1 MKKDMFMAN
10 ELRELEALEIRGG
23 DTPSVQSQNGC
34 INEVAGC
41 GAGVDQTKCVNKE
54 NGCGRGVV
62 IITQELQGKAASQVL
77 VNFKFRRVLQN

>member
-23 DTPSVQSQNGC
+23 DTPSVQTQDGC

-41 GAGVDQTKCVNKE
+41 GAGIDQTKCVNKE
-54 NGCGRGVV
+54 NGCGGGVV
-62 IITQELQGKAASQVL
+62 IITQNCKDKPHLKCL
-77 VNFKFRRVLQN
+77 